1 MKKTTLNE
9 AIVYSKIC
17 FGIKF
22 KLGKKVYSYVDA
34 ARDYEERECTLI
46 STGKKVKS
54 RCSIVVLVVKDEKN
68 QYQALS
74 LDVYGEKTIEI
85 INQ

>member
-9 AIVYSKIC
+9 AVIYSKIC
-17 FGIKF
+17 FGVKF
-22 KLGKKVYSYVDA
+22 KLGRKIYSYVDVA
-34 ARDYEERECTLI
+34 KDYEERECTII
-46 STGKKVKS
+46 STGEKVKS
-54 RCSIVVLVVKDEKN
+54 RCSIEVLVVKDEKN

-85 INQ
+85 IK